1 MKCVIV
7 IKNGSG
13 RDQALTFDREEINIG
28 RIMGNDIMINDRS
41 VSGYHA
47 KIRLHNGQAELIDLD
62 SKNGTTVNTEPVK
75 RASLYDQD
83 RITIGNI
90 SVQFIC
96 PEAISEHAMDQTMI
110 AHSKGWNA
118 RKVEQLVHYSTD
130 HVRDMIHKS
139 FKNKSIKTVDSV
151 RY

>member
-7 IKNGSG
+7 IENGS
-13 RDQALTFDREEINIG
+13 RNDKALTFDREEINIG

-41 VSGYHA
+41 VSGNHV
-47 KIRLHNGQAELIDLD
+47 KIRLHDGQAELIDLE
-62 SKNGTTVNTEPVK
+62 SKNGTTVNSEPVK
-75 RASLYDQD
+75 RASLHDQD

-110 AHSKGWNA
+110 AAAKGWNA
-118 RKVEQLVHYSTD
+118 KKVDQLYHYSTD
-130 HVRDMIHKS
+130 HLRDLIQKS
-139 FKNKSIKTVDSV
+139 LKKKSIKNFG
-151 RY
+151 

>member
-1 MKCVIV
+1 MKCKI
-7 IKNGSG
+7 IIENGSR

-41 VSGYHA
+41 VSGCHA
-47 KIRLHNGQAELIDLD
+47 KIRLYGGKAELIDLD

-83 RITIGNI
+83 RFTIGNI

-96 PEAISEHAMDQTMI
+96 PDAISEHAMDQTMI
-110 AHSKGWNA
+110 AAAKGWNT
-118 RKVEQLVHYSTD
+118 KKIEQLFHNSTY
-130 HVRDMIHKS
+130 HLRDIIQNS
-139 FKNKSIKTVDSV
+139 FKKKPIKNFG
-151 RY
+151 